1 MAHCNTILSQ
11 MLKIVPRHVFA
22 SLDKVHGTGRKARK
36 FNRWDQFVHLLA
48 IQLTG
53 RVSLR
58 DGVRSMRSRLTNLYH
73 LGTKPAA
80 RSTFA
85 EANEKRPAAFFE
97 ALFGHVY
104 GRCQPVAPKHKFKFK
119 NKLFSLDA
127 TTVSLCLSLFPWAKF
142 RKTKAGIKINT
153 LLDHNGYLPAFVSIS
168 KARRH
173 ESKTAKS
180 MRLPKG
186 SIVVMDKAYFV
197 FAWLFSLTGQGVFF
211 VTRMKTNTRYKVV
224 KRNNPNRRLGVTS
237 DQTIWLTGPKWGDY
251 PTALR
256 RVGYRDKET
265 GKHYVFLTNN
275 FDLAARTIADIYKDR
290 WQIETF
296 FRFIKQNL
304 MIKTFIGNSENAVLT
319 QVYVALI
326 AYLLL
331 CYLKFLCRLGI
342 SLQQLAQLLQLNLF
356 RRCTIQ
362 ELFEPSSFHESLAND
377 NSQLTMRF
385 A

>member
-22 SLDKVHGTGRKARK
+22 TLDKAHGTGRPAHK
-36 FNRWDQFVHLLA
+36 FSRWDQFVHLLA

-73 LGTKPAA
+73 LGTRPAA

-85 EANEKRPAAFFE
+85 EANERRPAAFFE
-97 ALFGHVY
+97 TLFGHVY

-127 TTVSLCLSLFPWAKF
+127 TTVSLCLSLFPWARF

-153 LLDHNGYLPAFVSIS
+153 LLDHDGYLPAFVSIS
-168 KARRH
+168 EAKRH
-173 ESKTAKS
+173 ESKTA
-180 MRLPKG
+180 RAIHLPKG
-186 SIVVMDKAYFV
+186 SIVAMDKAYIAFS
-197 FAWLFSLTGQGVFF
+197 WLASLTNKGVSF
-211 VTRMKTNTRYKVV
+211 VTRMKINTRYKVV
-224 KRNNPNRRLGVTS
+224 KRNKVNRRLGITS
-237 DQTIWLTGPKWGDY
+237 DQSIWLTGAKWADY
-251 PTALR
+251 PAALR
-256 RVGYRDKET
+256 RIGYRDKAT

-275 FDLAARTIADIYKDR
+275 FDLSARTIADIYKER

-304 MIKTFIGNSENAVLT
+304 KIKSFIGNSQNAVLT

-331 CYLKFLCRLGI
+331 CYLKFLCRLGL
-342 SLQQLAQLLQLNLF
+342 SLQQLARLLQLNLF
-356 RRCTIQ
+356 RRCTLQ
-362 ELFEPSSFHESLAND
+362 ELLEPPNAQTPFVNHNY
-377 NSQLTMRF
+377 QLTMTF

>member
-1 MAHCNTILSQ
+1 MAHCSTILSQ

-22 SLDKVHGTGRKARK
+22 TLDKAHGTGRAARK
-36 FNRWDQFVHLLA
+36 FSRWDQFVHLLA

-58 DGVRSMRSRLTNLYH
+58 DGVRSIRSRLTNLYH

-85 EANEKRPAAFFE
+85 EANERRPAAFFE

-153 LLDHNGYLPAFVSIS
+153 LLDHDGYLPAFVSIS
-168 KARRH
+168 EAKKH
-173 ESKTAKS
+173 ESKTARAI
-180 MRLPKG
+180 RLPKG
-186 SIVVMDKAYFV
+186 SIVAMDKAYIA
-197 FAWLFSLTGQGVFF
+197 FAWLFSLTDRGVFF

-224 KRNNPNRRLGVTS
+224 KRNRVNRRLGITS
-237 DQTIWLTGPKWGDY
+237 DQTIWLTGAKWADY

-256 RVGYRDKET
+256 RVGYRDKAT
-265 GKHYVFLTNN
+265 GKHYLFLTNN
-275 FDLAARTIADIYKDR
+275 FDLSAKTIADIYKER

-304 MIKTFIGNSENAVLT
+304 KIKSFIGNSENAVMT

-356 RRCTIQ
+356 RRCTLQ
-362 ELFEPSSFHESLAND
+362 ELFESPGVSDELTSD
-377 NSQLTMRF
+377 NNQLNLCF

>member
-1 MAHCNTILSQ
+1 MAHCSTIFHQ

-22 SLDKVHGTGRKARK
+22 SLDKTHGTGRKARK
-36 FNRWDQFVHLLA
+36 FSRWDQFVHLLA

-53 RVSLR
+53 RSSLR

-97 ALFGHVY
+97 ALFEHVY

-142 RKTKAGIKINT
+142 RKTKAGIKINS
-153 LLDHNGYLPAFVSIS
+153 LLDHDGYLPAFVSIS
-168 KARRH
+168 EARRH
-173 ESKTAKS
+173 ESKTARS
-180 MRLPKG
+180 MNLPKG
-186 SIVVMDKAYFV
+186 SIVVMDKAYIV
-197 FAWLFSLTGQGVFF
+197 FAWLFSLTNKGVFF
-211 VTRMKTNTRYKVV
+211 VTRMKKGTRYKVV
-224 KRNNPNRRLGVTS
+224 QRNRVNRRLGVTS
-237 DQTIWLTGPKWGDY
+237 DQTIWLTGPKWADY

-290 WQIETF
+290 WQIEIF

-304 MIKTFIGNSENAVLT
+304 KIKSFIGNSENAVLT

-331 CYLKFLCRLGI
+331 CYLKFLGRLGL

-356 RRCTIQ
+356 RRCILQ
-362 ELFEPSSFHESLAND
+362 ELLEPPGVNDDLARD
-377 NSQLTMRF
+377 NNQLNLCF